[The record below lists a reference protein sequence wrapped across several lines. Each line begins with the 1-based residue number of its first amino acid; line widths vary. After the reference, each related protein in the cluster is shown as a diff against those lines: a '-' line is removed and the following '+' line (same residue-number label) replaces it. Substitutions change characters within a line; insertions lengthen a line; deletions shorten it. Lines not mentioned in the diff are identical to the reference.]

1 MLHQTNHKLL
11 FTDSRKIPLEDESVD
26 LVVTSPPYPM
36 IEMWDNLFL
45 NMNDSISV
53 DSDDAFE
60 LMHMELDKVWKE
72 CYRVLRPG
80 SFICINIGDATR
92 TTNQFRLYSNHSRI
106 TESLIRTGFINL
118 PNIIWKHPTNSPNK
132 FMGSGMLPCGA
143 YVTLE
148 HEYILIFRKPGKR
161 ITDKDIR
168 RESAYFFE
176 ERNKWFSDIWDIKPV
191 RQPMNS
197 SRLRNAS
204 YPMELPLRLINMY
217 SVYGDVVLDPFCGLF
232 TTNMAAMLSGRNS
245 ISLEIDEGLWPVIK
259 QRMNDFDYKDSSK
272 KRYQNHITFV
282 NEKIEQGKT
291 LKHFN
296 SILNCAVTTKHETDI
311 VLYDID
317 KIENSEYNYRCNYK
331 KISLWNINTTSG
343 LQMEPLFV

>member
-11 FTDSRKIPLEDESVD
+11 FADSRQIPLEDKSVD
-26 LVVTSPPYPM
+26 LVITSPPYPM
-36 IEMWDNLFL
+36 IEMWDNLFM
-45 NMNDSISV
+45 NMNDSISI
-53 DSDDAFE
+53 DQDDAFE
-60 LMHMELDKVWKE
+60 LMHKELDKVWKE

-106 TESLIRTGFINL
+106 TTALLNTGFINL
-118 PNIIWKHPTNSPNK
+118 PNIIWKHQTNSPNK

-191 RQPMNS
+191 RQTMNS

-204 YPMELPLRLINMY
+204 YPIELPFRIINMY

-245 ISLEIDEGLWPVIK
+245 ISLEIDESLWPVIR
-259 QRMNDFDYKDSSK
+259 QRMIDFDYKDFSK

-282 NEKIEQGKT
+282 DEKIRQGKT
-291 LKHFN
+291 PKHFN

-317 KIENSEYNYRCNYK
+317 KIENSGYNYRCNYK
-331 KISLWNINTTSG
+331 KISLWNTNTISG
-343 LQMEPLFV
+343 LKMDPLFV